1 MVMFR
6 CATLRNQAQSRPV
19 CVRWMYRLMPTCFPD
34 ADAHYTQFSPYY
46 ALQTKKILLPFCP
59 VSCTKDVSG
68 ELTSR
73 RWVSSSQRQAQSV
86 GSYSAGLTWNRP
98 TIQIT
103 IWCVISLVDLGRS
116 LLFT

>member
-1 MVMFR
+1 MMMLR
-6 CATLRNQAQSRPV
+6 CATLINQAQSRPV
-19 CVRWMYRLMPTCFPD
+19 YVRWMYRLMPICFPD
-34 ADAHYTQFSPYY
+34 ADADSTQFSPCC

-59 VSCTKDVSG
+59 VSCTRDVSG
-68 ELTSR
+68 ESTSR

-103 IWCVISLVDLGRS
+103 ILCVISLVDLGRS
-116 LLFT
+116 LLCG